1 MQQQHHLRQSWLWLM
16 LLPLLIT
23 LPSCSGTDADDA
35 GKLPAASTMPISF
48 TALSKWD
55 EAQAKSSSAPHT
67 RLSED
72 ATTNAVSFSKNDAIG
87 VFAYLN
93 DSDTPNFM
101 NNQKAVCTSDDGSS
115 WSYSPVK
122 YWPNNDT
129 DALSF
134 YAYYPHRDSS
144 DGDTIKVEPISNAA
158 LKLNYSCPNAN
169 IDLMATKKVADQKYS
184 SHQGQVP
191 LAFKHLLARVKFSFS
206 YVGDDEYHPVIHV
219 LKYTIPHYK
228 GVVTCSSSQGSDFF
242 SWDISSAQ
250 NEDTAYIVRYVTD
263 VAGTVI
269 HEKNQV
275 IPEFTSYILPGS
287 FPYSPTAEG
296 YIGTFVIS
304 LNNKLYAYTPKDQI
318 TVEAGKSYTVNF
330 KVTTDYRGSGN
341 YFITSYSI
349 WKDGGTVNGTLE

>member
-1 MQQQHHLRQSWLWLM
+1 MQQQYHLRQSWLWLM
-16 LLPLLIT
+16 FLPLLIIMS
-23 LPSCSGTDADDA
+23 SCSGTDTDDA
-35 GKLPAASTMPISF
+35 GNPPAASTMPISF

-55 EAQAKSSSAPHT
+55 EAKAQSSDAPHT

-72 ATTNAVSFSKNDAIG
+72 ATTKALSFDKDDAIG

-93 DSDTPNFM
+93 DSQTPNFM
-101 NNQKAVCTSDDGSS
+101 NNQLAVCTSTDGSS
-115 WSYSPVK
+115 WSYTPVK
-122 YWPNNDT
+122 YWPNNDA

-134 YAYYPHRDSS
+134 YAYYPYRDGS
-144 DGDTIKVEPISNAA
+144 DGDTIQAVPASNAV
-158 LKLNYSCPNAN
+158 LKIKYSCPNAN
-169 IDLMATKKVADQKYS
+169 IDLMATQKVAGQKYS
-184 SHQGQVP
+184 SHQGRVP
-191 LAFKHLLARVKFSFS
+191 FTFEHLLARVKFSFT
-206 YVGDDEYHPVIHV
+206 YVGEDEYHPVIHV

-228 GVVTCSSSQGSDFF
+228 GTVTCPSSEGSNF

-263 VAGTVI
+263 VAGTVL

-296 YIGTFVIS
+296 NIGSFVIS
-304 LNNKLYAYTPKDQI
+304 LNNKLYTYTPSSRI

-330 KVTTDYRGSGN
+330 KVTTDYGGSGN
-341 YFITSYSI
+341 FFITSYSI
-349 WKDGGTVNGTLE
+349 WKDGGTIEGTLE